1 MMTAALEVLGWIAVA
16 AIAAGIVILVAFI
29 ATAVFKAVR
38 DGLRGHDDTLGDSD
52 LAALDCGHRIL
63 DRIPDPGEEVW
74 LRIRRCSTHPDEQ
87 HVDIHVLPTLRESR

>member
-1 MMTAALEVLGWIAVA
+1 MMTAALEVLGWIATA

-38 DGLRGHDDTLGDSD
+38 DALRGDPEVLDDADM
-52 LAALDCGHRIL
+52 AALDCRHRIL
-63 DRIPDPGEEVW
+63 DRIPDPGSEVW

-87 HVDIHVLPTLRESR
+87 HVDIHVLPTLRDAR